1 MAVII
6 ERQSS
11 SAARWARR
19 LALFSAALFITSL
32 AGHRFGAVE
41 TVPFFWLAWL
51 VAGFALLALLLGLLG
66 MRALWERGDRGG
78 RASALA
84 IVMAV
89 LVLAPIGFAGFLAY
103 SLPPI
108 GDVSTD
114 VLEPPAFRIAP
125 DLRKGDMNPLGAYP
139 REQADMQRE
148 AYADVTGR
156 RYAMPAQG
164 VQELVTLLVGDRRW
178 AVLRPFDAEG
188 DGGEATMET
197 VAHSP
202 LLGLL
207 SDVAIRVTDEGET
220 SYVDM
225 RSVSRYGARDLGDNA
240 RKISGFLADLD
251 QLVTL
256 RSTMSLPPGE

>member
-19 LALFSAALFITSL
+19 LALFCAALFITSW

-41 TVPFFWLAWL
+41 TIPFFWLACL
-51 VAGFALLALLLGLLG
+51 VAGLGVLALLLGLLG
-66 MRALWERGDRGG
+66 MWALWERGDRGG

-84 IVMAV
+84 IVVAGV
-89 LVLAPIGFAGFLAY
+89 VLAPIGFAGFLVWT
-103 SLPPI
+103 LPPI

-114 VLEPPAFRIAP
+114 VLEPPGFRIAP
-125 DLRKGDMNPLGAYP
+125 GVRTQEMIPLGAYP
-139 REQADMQRE
+139 PAQAEIQRE
-148 AYADVTGR
+148 SYADVTGR
-156 RYAMPAQG
+156 RYAMPARG
-164 VQELVTLLVGDRRW
+164 VQELVTLLVAERRW
-178 AVLRPFDAEG
+178 TVLRPFEADG
-188 DGGEATMET
+188 DGGEATMEA

-202 LLGLL
+202 FLGLL
-207 SDVAIRVTDEGET
+207 SDVAIRVTDEGTT

-225 RSVSRYGARDLGDNA
+225 RSASRYGTRDLGDNA
-240 RKISGFLADLD
+240 RKIIAFLADLD

-256 RSTMSLPPGE
+256 RATSLLQPEE